1 MSREAL
7 AKQVELMS
15 DKERDDFYEAIF
27 KAMPVVEA
35 EPWEIEAIKEGRRDF
50 EENGGTR
57 HEDINWK

>member
-35 EPWEIEAIKEGRRDF
+35 EQWELDAIKEAREDRAKY
-50 EENGGTR
+50 GTVA
-57 HEDINWK
+57 HEDVNWK